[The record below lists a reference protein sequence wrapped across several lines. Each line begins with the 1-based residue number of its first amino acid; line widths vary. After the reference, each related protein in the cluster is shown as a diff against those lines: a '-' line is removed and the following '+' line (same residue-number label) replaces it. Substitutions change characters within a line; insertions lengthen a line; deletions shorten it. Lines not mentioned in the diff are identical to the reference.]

1 MEALVCI
8 GMALIIIGLVLA
20 SISNIDDTDKPFS
33 NHFAMIF
40 AILLIFSV
48 GIITYSIGI
57 TNITYQGALDS
68 NPYTKEYIYQ
78 KLPNDTLEKYDSIY
92 VRIEQ

>member
-1 MEALVCI
+1 MEALVVI
-8 GMALIIIGLVLA
+8 GIALILIGLVLA
-20 SISNIDDTDKPFS
+20 FISNIDDTDKAFP
-33 NHFAMIF
+33 NHFAMVF
-40 AILLIFSV
+40 GTVLIFST

-57 TNITYQGALDS
+57 INIAYQDALDL